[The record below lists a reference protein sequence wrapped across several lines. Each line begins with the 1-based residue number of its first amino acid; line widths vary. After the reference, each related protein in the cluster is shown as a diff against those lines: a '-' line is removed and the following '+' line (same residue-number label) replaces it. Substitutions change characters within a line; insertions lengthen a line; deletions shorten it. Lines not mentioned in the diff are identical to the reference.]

1 MAFIKV
7 TQMIEKE
14 RQTVAP
20 RDFWRCA
27 REKQN
32 KDKFDDSLVFDNCLT
47 ENVLSIS
54 SSDQVSNTWNESTEL
69 DKAFKHNDNLM
80 KDLEE
85 DSDNI
90 VSENISRD
98 DFDATDYFDSEDEYW
113 DSLRNKDIKED
124 LCSHFRFYH
133 LPSRISS
140 QMHVSHFLLDC
151 YHIIFV
157 AFQKIYTI
165 LQHVSE

>member
-1 MAFIKV
+1 MAFTNV

-32 KDKFDDSLVFDNCLT
+32 KDKCGDSLVFDNCLT

-54 SSDQVSNTWNESTEL
+54 SSDQVSSKWNESTQL
-69 DKAFKHNDNLM
+69 DKAFKHDDNLM

-85 DSDNI
+85 DSENI

-98 DFDATDYFDSEDEYW
+98 DSDATDYFDSEDEYW

-124 LCSHFRFYH
+124 VCPHCRFYH
-133 LPSRISS
+133 LPHSIK
-140 QMHVSHFLLDC
+140 D
-151 YHIIFV
+151 FV
-157 AFQKIYTI
+157 FNSCKSYSIG
-165 LQHVSE
+165 LS

>member
-1 MAFIKV
+1 MAFTNV

-54 SSDQVSNTWNESTEL
+54 SSDQVSDKWNESTEL
-69 DKAFKHNDNLM
+69 DKAFKHDDNLM
-80 KDLEE
+80 KDL
-85 DSDNI
+85 DNI

-98 DFDATDYFDSEDEYW
+98 DSDATDYFDSEDEYW
-113 DSLRNKDIKED
+113 DSFRNKDIKED
-124 LCSHFRFYH
+124 LCPRCRFYH
-133 LPSRISS
+133 LPHS
-140 QMHVSHFLLDC
+140 VKD
-151 YHIIFV
+151 FV
-157 AFQKIYTI
+157 FNSCKSYSIG
-165 LQHVSE
+165 LS

>member
-54 SSDQVSNTWNESTEL
+54 SSDQVSDKWNESTEL
-69 DKAFKHNDNLM
+69 DKAFKHDDNLM

-98 DFDATDYFDSEDEYW
+98 DLDATDYFDSEDEYW

-124 LCSHFRFYH
+124 LCPHCRFYH
-133 LPSRISS
+133 LPHSVKDI
-140 QMHVSHFLLDC
+140 VSNACKSFFIRLLSHYIWCFSKDI
-151 YHIIFV
+151 YH
-157 AFQKIYTI
+157 TTTR
-165 LQHVSE
+165 